1 MFAVEPSTPFQ
12 EENDM
17 RKTLVLAIAATTALG
32 LGTIGIAGASVPAKK
47 PPVKLDGKVTNKGT
61 ATVKDGAIEIEAD
74 DFFFDATFIKAKKG
88 KTVSVTVKNEG
99 SAPHTFTA
107 DDGSFDE
114 QVSPGAEATV
124 EVTIPANGKPVSFH
138 CDFHASSGMKGAFF
152 NKAGAKAST
161 SGRSGSS
168 GSSGGGGGYGY

>member
-1 MFAVEPSTPFQ
+1 
-12 EENDM
+12 M
-17 RKTLVLAIAATTALG
+17 RRTLVLAIATTTALG
-32 LGTIGIAGASVPAKK
+32 LATVGIAGASAPDKK

-61 ATVKDGAIEIEAD
+61 ASAKGGAIEIDAD

-88 KTVSVTVKNEG
+88 TTVSVTVKNEG

-114 QVSPGAEATV
+114 QVSPGDETTV
-124 EVTIPANGKPVSFH
+124 EVTIRANGKPVAFH

-152 NKAGAKAST
+152 TKAGAKAST
-161 SGRSGSS
+161 SGRSGTS
-168 GSSGGGGGYGY
+168 GSSGDGGGYGY